1 MVSRISGVL
10 SIPLLASYPLIATL
24 SGLTLALGLNCAS
37 VIKNLLSVSIITGM
51 FLLQNRAVDPNG
63 IAMTL
68 MSLFKAA
75 GPAGGGAIFSWAQ
88 KRQDAAFLP
97 GDNMVFFVSNVIE
110 AFGVLMTFKPF
121 LIER

>member
-1 MVSRISGVL
+1 MRSQIRDFN
-10 SIPLLASYPLIATL
+10 IAKTEEDI
-24 SGLTLALGLNCAS
+24 GYYAGY
-37 VIKNLLSVSIITGM
+37 VSIITGL
-51 FLLQNRAVDPNG
+51 FLLQNRAVDQDQRGAAKG

-97 GDNMVFFVSNVIE
+97 GDNMVFFVLNVIE
-110 AFGVLMTFKPF
+110 AIGVLMTFKPF
-121 LIER
+121 LFER

>member
-1 MVSRISGVL
+1 MTLDFYVNVNNDMELSSSGK
-10 SIPLLASYPLIATL
+10 T
-24 SGLTLALGLNCAS
+24 
-37 VIKNLLSVSIITGM
+37 VSIITGL
-51 FLLQNRAVDPNG
+51 FLLQNRAVDQDQRGAAKG

-97 GDNMVFFVSNVIE
+97 GDNMVFFVLNVIE
-110 AFGVLMTFKPF
+110 AIGVLMTFKPF
-121 LIER
+121 LFER